1 VRFWAPWGVAATVA
15 AVCLYFFLVGLA
27 DGSVSSFNAGLW
39 TVLLLL
45 VATVTGGSLWLKSA
59 GRPGLGAL
67 LAPGAGRPRRPR
79 RAVPAADPDHPP
91 ALELSRPD
99 IAPPQG
105 QRLPCSRAP
114 NWLSDLGY
122 PRPPPTNVDSQRIH

>member
-1 VRFWAPWGVAATVA
+1 VRFWAPWGVAAIVA
-15 AVCLYFFLVGLA
+15 AVCLYFFLVDLA

-67 LAPGAGRPRRPR
+67 LALVLAVPGVIAALLLLLILITRPRW
-79 RAVPAADPDHPP
+79 
-91 ALELSRPD
+91 
-99 IAPPQG
+99 
-105 QRLPCSRAP
+105 
-114 NWLSDLGY
+114 N
-122 PRPPPTNVDSQRIH
+122 